1 MKRNKEYKHMSDAD
15 LVGGYLAGDDHAFE
29 ELFGRYRPE
38 LLIFIFHKLGDWE
51 KAEDMLQDVFT
62 DVIKEL
68 KSHAYHENGKF
79 RGWLFEHARNTVADE
94 IRKLMRHPRKKDAE
108 PEMLPDNNPTI
119 EENII
124 SRQEYSRLKTARKH
138 LSSRHQ
144 REIQLRYDEGKS
156 HREISEIMH
165 ISEARSRTLCRDAIN
180 SLRKWMGKNGEG

>member
-1 MKRNKEYKHMSDAD
+1 MKRNKHYKHMSDAD
-15 LVGGYLAGDDHAFE
+15 LIGGYLAGDDHAFE

-94 IRKLMRHPRKKDAE
+94 IRKLMRHPRKKGAE

-124 SRQEYSRLKTARKH
+124 SRQEYSRLKT
-138 LSSRHQ
+138 
-144 REIQLRYDEGKS
+144 
-156 HREISEIMH
+156 
-165 ISEARSRTLCRDAIN
+165 RTLCRDAIN
-180 SLRKWMGKNGEG
+180 SLRKWMGKNGGE